1 MSSELQL
8 TRSGDLPGSNFMAEK
23 LVVFVFA
30 GILGT
35 MLYHLV
41 AASVFHHFFAMS
53 VTVLNFWY
61 VPLIVLPALLLL
73 LLAWAMGFGRPG
85 SNWWGNCG
93 ALTVTAAIVFFT
105 VGAPYNCWNEF
116 CF

>member
-35 MLYHLV
+35 MAYHL
-41 AASVFHHFFAMS
+41 ATASVLHWMLVRSDNPF
-53 VTVLNFWY
+53 TWWY
-61 VPLIVLPALLLL
+61 VPLIVIPALLLL
-73 LLAWAMGFGRPG
+73 GLAWVMGFGRRG

-93 ALTVTAAIVFFT
+93 AVAVTAAIVFCT
-105 VGAPYNCWNEF
+105 IGAPYNCWNEF